1 MKLRDYQLDTLDA
14 VASAL
19 RRGVN
24 RPACVLATG
33 LGKTVIFSRLIREW
47 TGRNPAGKVLVLVH
61 RDELATQARDKI
73 TADEPSLTVGIVKAG
88 RNEVDAQVIV
98 ASVQTLARE
107 HRRDAI
113 RGVGLIIVDECHHA
127 AAKTWR
133 EVLAHF
139 GAWDG
144 VPCIGF
150 TATMHRED
158 GKGLGEVWQEV
169 VITRDIVW
177 GVKHSWLVR
186 PRGLRIRIPQL
197 HLEDKS
203 LIVAGEYQKDR
214 VAAAMINADTGP
226 AIARAIVQY
235 APTLRMATFGP
246 NVAAC
251 ESFVD
256 AMRDEGLMAE
266 LITGKTAKH
275 QRMASYARFQSG
287 HTKHLVTPMVLT
299 EGWDAPWCDGVI
311 IARPTKN
318 PGLFQQMVGRAVRP
332 WEDKTEALVMDVAG
346 ATEVATLSSLADLGF
361 DAPETIRIPKLDLD
375 EDELIDP
382 DVDPYAWEEDP
393 PAPVK
398 EVHATEVDFFGESK
412 FHWLETST
420 GIKFL
425 MAGRELIF
433 LWPALEEA
441 SGVYGA
447 MIGHTNLD
455 RTEIAT
461 QLGGILAEEHAREYA
476 ETVALEFGYSFSR
489 AGRSRPAG
497 WTMLRKL
504 GRFGLSIPD
513 GATTGQAQDLYDI
526 AVAERKL
533 SV

>member
-1 MKLRDYQLDTLDA
+1 
-14 VASAL
+14 
-19 RRGVN
+19 
-24 RPACVLATG
+24 
-33 LGKTVIFSRLIREW
+33 VIFSRLIREW

-73 TADEPSLTVGIVKAG
+73 TADEPSLVVGIVKAG
-88 RNEVDAQVIV
+88 QNEVNAQVIV

-113 RGVGLIIVDECHHA
+113 RGVGMIIVDECHHA

-144 VPCIGF
+144 VPCVGF

-177 GVKHSWLVR
+177 GVKHGWLVR
-186 PRGLRIRIPQL
+186 PRGLRIRIPRL
-197 HLEDKS
+197 HLEDQA

-235 APTLRMATFGP
+235 APTLRLATFGP

-251 ESFVD
+251 ESFVE
-256 AMRDEGLMAE
+256 AMRDERLTAE
-266 LITGKTAKH
+266 LITGKTPKH
-275 QRMASYARFQSG
+275 HRLASYARFRSG

-361 DAPETIRIPKLDLD
+361 DAPESIRLPKLDLD

-382 DVDPYAWEEDP
+382 ETDPYAWEEEP

-412 FHWLETST
+412 FRWLETGT

-425 MAGRELIF
+425 IAGREMIF
-433 LWPALEEA
+433 LWPSLDEA
-441 SGVYGA
+441 SGVYGHTV
-447 MIGHTNLD
+447 GHMNLD
-455 RTEIAT
+455 RVETAT
-461 QLGGILAEEHAREYA
+461 SLVQNMAEDHARQVA
-476 ETVALEFGYSFSR
+476 ETAAQEFGYSFSN

-497 WTMLRKL
+497 MTMLAKL
-504 GRFGLSIPD
+504 GRFGIPLPN
-513 GATTGQAQDLYDI
+513 GATVGQAQDLYDI
-526 AVAERKL
+526 ALAERKL